1 MNVAI
6 SYPVRTPFK
15 KNQNKEVFR
24 HRKTGRIHHQVTNTE
39 RNAKGVFLAGR
50 KYLMKT

>member
-1 MNVAI
+1 MQHSI
-6 SYPVRTPFK
+6 SSENTIK

-39 RNAKGVFLAGR
+39 KNAKGIFLAGR
-50 KYLMKT
+50 KYQTKT